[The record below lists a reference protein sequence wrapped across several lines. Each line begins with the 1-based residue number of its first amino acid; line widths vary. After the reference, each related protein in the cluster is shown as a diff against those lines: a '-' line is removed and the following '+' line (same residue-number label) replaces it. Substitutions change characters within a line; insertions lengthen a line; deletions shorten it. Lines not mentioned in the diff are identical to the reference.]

1 ARRARGA
8 ARDDR
13 GPERG
18 LRGARARADRRRTR
32 AARRRARR
40 REDAGVPRARGGRRR
55 GVPARPVHARSAAVR
70 HRGNARLRSEDRRVR
85 DGSGAAVRERGAR
98 RRDQPRTG
106 EGAVGAARRDAGA
119 AGDDRAADARPPRS
133 VRRPGDDEP
142 VRQRRDVPA
151 AARAARPVSREGR
164 RRVPF
169 ARRRARDRRPLRCRR
184 AAAADRRRD
193 DRRRPALA
201 ARGARGL
208 RRRRAARLRRG
219 AGARDARCGAGRA
232 RREPARRARA
242 RAARPRARV
251 SRRPRFRDAGRRTR
265 RGAGGAAASALVGRP
280 DRPRGHR
287 SRSDR
292 ARDRPVRPGAVNALR
307 AAIVRHAR
315 AVPRAGTAVR
325 GARPGD
331 GFVFSQLRA
340 YAEGDDPR
348 RIDHAATA
356 RSGAL
361 QTRVYLEETALVLAA
376 FVDESASMRAGRR
389 RALADAATEALRA
402 WFGAAEGE
410 DAVARIVDRRVVRDR
425 RAAPLVTASEPF
437 AFAPS
442 LALATRTLPRGASLL
457 AIADG
462 FDLPDDDDALALAG

>member
-1 ARRARGA
+1 M
-8 ARDDR
+8 
-13 GPERG
+13 
-18 LRGARARADRRRTR
+18 
-32 AARRRARR
+32 
-40 REDAGVPRARGGRRR
+40 
-55 GVPARPVHARSAAVR
+55 
-70 HRGNARLRSEDRRVR
+70 
-85 DGSGAAVRERGAR
+85 
-98 RRDQPRTG
+98 
-106 EGAVGAARRDAGA
+106 
-119 AGDDRAADARPPRS
+119 
-133 VRRPGDDEP
+133 
-142 VRQRRDVPA
+142 
-151 AARAARPVSREGR
+151 
-164 RRVPF
+164 
-169 ARRRARDRRPLRCRR
+169 
-184 AAAADRRRD
+184 
-193 DRRRPALA
+193 
-201 ARGARGL
+201 
-208 RRRRAARLRRG
+208 
-219 AGARDARCGAGRA
+219 
-232 RREPARRARA
+232 
-242 RAARPRARV
+242 
-251 SRRPRFRDAGRRTR
+251 
-265 RGAGGAAASALVGRP
+265 
-280 DRPRGHR
+280 
-287 SRSDR
+287 
-292 ARDRPVRPGAVNALR
+292 NALR

-462 FDLPDDDDALALAG
+462 FDLPDDDDALALAGLRFDATILLARDPWRDDLPLRGAVRVRDAESGAVRALYVGARARSRYRGASQAREAALHARFRRAGWRTGVLDEGDGRAALHRAFGLAR